1 MRRAGAA
8 TRPGTEG
15 GPPRPA
21 DRSPMKD
28 VGATIAWLIGGA
40 ASAPTP
46 EALLEELAGRLVADG
61 LPLDRLAIFVSVL
74 HPDIA
79 NRCFIWRRGRPV
91 RTVELGYGNIDSE
104 NYPAGPVLVEVQ
116 RSGK

>member
-1 MRRAGAA
+1 
-8 TRPGTEG
+8 
-15 GPPRPA
+15 
-21 DRSPMKD
+21 MKD

-74 HPDIA
+74 HTDIA

-104 NYPAGPVLVEVQ
+104 NYPAGPVLV
-116 RSGK
+116 